1 MRITSKK
8 TGFLGAKVILRKG
21 ITMDSSNVY
30 FGRESYLGRDG
41 VYVLPI
47 SRIIEAGNKVF
58 AVHNR
63 RTTSNS

>member
-8 TGFLGAKVILRKG
+8 TGFSGTKVFLRKG

-30 FGRESYLGRDG
+30 FGRESNLGKNG

-47 SRIIEAGNKVF
+47 KRIIEAGNKVF
-58 AVHNR
+58 AERNKKNNVQ
-63 RTTSNS
+63 